1 MHHATP
7 RPAEASAWHAG
18 WWAGL
23 AVGLVTGAALVVLLL
38 PSTPAAARRATT
50 GLTAAQPSTSTAAPK
65 RAQAWPG
72 DRPLRT

>member
-7 RPAEASAWHAG
+7 RPAETSAWHAG

-38 PSTPAAARRATT
+38 PSTPAEARRATT
-50 GLTAAQPSTSTAAPK
+50 GLTAAQLSILTMA
-65 RAQAWPG
+65 G
-72 DRPLRT
+72 PLTQDESMSNAEH

>member
-1 MHHATP
+1 MHHAKP
-7 RPAEASAWHAG
+7 RPAETSAWHAG

-38 PSTPAAARRATT
+38 PSTPSAARRATA

-65 RAQAWPG
+65 RAQAWPV

>member
-1 MHHATP
+1 MHNAKP
-7 RPAEASAWHAG
+7 RPAETSAGHAG

-50 GLTAAQPSTSTAAPK
+50 GLTAAQPSTSTAAP
-65 RAQAWPG
+65 RHGPATVH
-72 DRPLRT
+72 RPLRT